1 MKVIIAG
8 AAGRM
13 GRELLKYA
21 HQNSEIDIIGAS
33 EALGSEWIGRDIGE
47 VLGVAD
53 MNIRIVSDI
62 LDLIKSA
69 NVIIDFT
76 DPKTTLENAVL
87 AAQARISHIIGTTGF
102 QDEDI
107 DKLKKA
113 ANHAVLVQSGNM
125 SLGINILSHMT
136 EKIAKVL
143 SDFDIEITEIHH
155 NQKVDAP
162 SGTALLLG
170 NSAAKGRSLNLED
183 NAVYQRYGNTGR
195 RDKDTIGFS
204 SIRGGSI
211 VGEHSVIFAGDSE
224 VITLSHSALSR
235 KIFVKGA
242 MLAARWSLNRDPG
255 YYSMDDVLN
264 LEK

>member
-21 HQNSEIDIIGAS
+21 HQNADIDIIGAS
-33 EALGSEWIGRDIGE
+33 EESSSDWVGKDIGE
-47 VLGVAD
+47 VIGEAN
-53 MNIRIVSDI
+53 MNIKIVSDI
-62 LDLIKSA
+62 LELIKSA
-69 NVIIDFT
+69 DVIIDFT
-76 DPKTTLENAVL
+76 NPE
-87 AAQARISHIIGTTGF
+87 
-102 QDEDI
+102 
-107 DKLKKA
+107 
-113 ANHAVLVQSGNM
+113 
-125 SLGINILSHMT
+125 T
-136 EKIAKVL
+136 EKIARIL
-143 SDFDIEITEIHH
+143 LDFDIEITEIHH

-162 SGTALLLG
+162 SGTALILG
-170 NSAAKGRSLNLED
+170 ESAAKGRSLNLEN
-183 NAVYQRYGNTGR
+183 NAVYERHGKTGR
-195 RDKDTIGFS
+195 RDKNTIGFS

-242 MLAARWSLNRDPG
+242 MLAARWSLGKDPG

-264 LEK
+264 IEK

>member
-13 GRELLKYA
+13 GRELLKCA
-21 HQNSEIDIIGAS
+21 HQDAEIDIIGAS
-33 EALGSEWIGRDIGE
+33 EAAGSDWIGKDIGE
-47 VLGVAD
+47 VIGEVN
-53 MNIRIVSDI
+53 MNIKIVSDI
-62 LDLIKSA
+62 LELIKSA
-69 NVIIDFT
+69 DVIIDFT
-76 DPKTTLENAVL
+76 NPETTLTNATL

-102 QDEDI
+102 RNEEI
-107 DKLKKA
+107 EKLKKA
-113 ANHAVLVQSGNM
+113 GNHAVLVQSGNM
-125 SLGINILSHMT
+125 SLGINILSQMT

-143 SDFDIEITEIHH
+143 SDFDIEITETHH

-170 NSAAKGRSLNLED
+170 NSAARGRSLNLTD
-183 NAVYQRYGNTGR
+183 NAVYERYGNTGR
-195 RDKDTIGFS
+195 RDKNTIGFS
-204 SIRGGSI
+204 SIRGGNI

-235 KIFVKGA
+235 TIFVKGA
-242 MLAARWSLNRDPG
+242 MLAARWSQDKDPG

-264 LEK
+264 IEK

>member
-21 HQNSEIDIIGAS
+21 HQDNEIDIIGAS
-33 EALGSEWIGRDIGE
+33 EASGSDWIGKDIGE
-47 VLGVAD
+47 LIGEAD
-53 MNIRIVSDI
+53 MDIKIVYDI
-62 LDLIKSA
+62 LELIKSA
-69 NVIIDFT
+69 DVIIDFT
-76 DPKTTLENAVL
+76 NPETTVANSVL

-102 QDEDI
+102 QNEEVDR
-107 DKLKKA
+107 LKKA
-113 ANHAVLVQSGNM
+113 GNHAVLVQSGNM
-125 SLGINILSHMT
+125 SLGINILSQMT
-136 EKIAKVL
+136 EKIARVL

-170 NSAAKGRSLNLED
+170 SSAAKGRSLNLEA
-183 NAVYQRYGNTGR
+183 NAVYERYGNTGR
-195 RDKDTIGFS
+195 REKNTIGFS
-204 SIRGGSI
+204 SIRGGNI

-224 VITLSHSALSR
+224 VITISHSALSR

-242 MLAARWSLNRDPG
+242 ILAARWSLDKDPG
-255 YYSMDDVLN
+255 YYSMDDVL
-264 LEK
+264 KV